1 MGNEGHVA
9 TVAGGRRSLESQA
22 ATRRK
27 PVEEPD
33 QGRPFWQVVG
43 LLYGGI
49 LLLVVLLTAMCFLSA
64 WLAAGKP
71 Y

>member
-1 MGNEGHVA
+1 MA
-9 TVAGGRRSLESQA
+9 TATERRRRFEAPTVPHTSPLEEIG
-22 ATRRK
+22 
-27 PVEEPD
+27 EE
-33 QGRPFWQVVG
+33 RPFWQVVL

-49 LLLVVLLTAMCFLSA
+49 FLLAVVLTGLCFLSA

>member
-1 MGNEGHVA
+1 MA
-9 TVAGGRRSLESQA
+9 TVAERRRPAGAPPVPRTSPLEELG
-22 ATRRK
+22 
-27 PVEEPD
+27 EE
-33 QGRPFWQVVG
+33 RPFWQVVL

-49 LLLVVLLTAMCFLSA
+49 FVLAVVLTGVCFLSA

>member
-1 MGNEGHVA
+1 MA
-9 TVAGGRRSLESQA
+9 TVAGRRRRLESPTA
-22 ATRRK
+22 ERSR
-27 PVEEPD
+27 PVDEQRQE
-33 QGRPFWQVVG
+33 RPFWQVIT

-49 LLLVVLLTAMCFLSA
+49 FLLAVVLTGVCFLSA

>member
-1 MGNEGHVA
+1 VA
-9 TVAGGRRSLESQA
+9 TIAHRRRFVAHAGTTQRR
-22 ATRRK
+22 R
-27 PVEEPD
+27 EPGD
-33 QGRPFWQVVG
+33 ERPFWQVVL

-49 LLLVVLLTAMCFLSA
+49 FLLFVLLTAACFVSA

>member
-1 MGNEGHVA
+1 MA
-9 TVAGGRRSLESQA
+9 TVAERQRQVEAPTAPRTSSLDELG
-22 ATRRK
+22 
-27 PVEEPD
+27 EE
-33 QGRPFWQVVG
+33 RPFWQIVA

-49 LLLVVLLTAMCFLSA
+49 FLLAVVLTAVCFLSA

>member
-1 MGNEGHVA
+1 VA
-9 TVAGGRRSLESQA
+9 TIAHRRTAVARPKAARRTSSEPQ
-22 ATRRK
+22 
-27 PVEEPD
+27 EE
-33 QGRPFWQVVG
+33 RPFWQVIL

-49 LLLVVLLTAMCFLSA
+49 FLLAVILTAVCFLSA

>member
-1 MGNEGHVA
+1 MA
-9 TVAGGRRSLESQA
+9 TVAERRHRVEAPTASRTEPAEERLE
-22 ATRRK
+22 
-27 PVEEPD
+27 E
-33 QGRPFWQVVG
+33 RPFWQVVL

-49 LLLVVLLTAMCFLSA
+49 FLLAVVLTGVCFVSA